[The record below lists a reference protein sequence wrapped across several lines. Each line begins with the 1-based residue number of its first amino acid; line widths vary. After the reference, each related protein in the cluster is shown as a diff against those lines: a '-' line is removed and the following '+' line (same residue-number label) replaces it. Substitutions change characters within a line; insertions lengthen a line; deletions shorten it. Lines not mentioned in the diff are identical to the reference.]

1 AVGGASAPTR
11 HARPPCRSKITT
23 LYWEAL
29 ATLDATTGTVDPDER
44 TLQPEY
50 LSYLVRTQI
59 PVSGFYFFAWSAA
72 HAVQDSFTHTYR
84 DMADLN
90 APDAGHKFNAVF
102 NWLSQ
107 VRGDL

>member
-29 ATLDATTGTVDPDER
+29 ATLDATTGAVDPDER

-50 LSYLVRTQI
+50 LPYLGTTQI
-59 PVSGFYFFAWSAA
+59 PVSGFYFFAGRAA
-72 HAVQDSFTHTYR
+72 PAVQDSFTHTYR
-84 DMADLN
+84 DMADLT
-90 APDAGHKFNAVF
+90 ALDAGHKINAIF
-102 NWLSQ
+102 NWESQ